1 MIVMKL
7 SLSGNLSNLRS
18 QSTRRKRVI
27 ERAPSVGPGQEKRR
41 VPRRE
46 LPSYGRQKRP
56 SPSRIEVT
64 GNPGMVIARQGA
76 ERSFV

>member
-1 MIVMKL
+1 MFY
-7 SLSGNLSNLRS
+7 
-18 QSTRRKRVI
+18 
-27 ERAPSVGPGQEKRR
+27 ERHEIIAVGKSFQPAQPVNAQKESPGQEKRR